1 MRLSQYILTVLGI
14 TATGMTWA
22 AAAQPP
28 ADSVKPVSAAPATAP
43 ATPAA
48 APTST
53 TPTPSAPVQAT
64 ATTPAATNTAA
75 VANTPAAGNT
85 PASSASGGGPSP
97 ELVKRA
103 RSVGLTPET
112 SHGVT
117 RFCKKDVPVGTRFPT
132 KSCYDEDGLT
142 TLIEQLEYQKN
153 EMHRGSDFCGSA
165 CK

>member
-1 MRLSQYILTVLGI
+1 MRLPQYILMALGI
-14 TATGMTWA
+14 TVTGMTWA
-22 AAAQPP
+22 AAGQPP

-48 APTST
+48 VPTST
-53 TPTPSAPVQAT
+53 TPTPSAPAQA
-64 ATTPAATNTAA
+64 AAT
-75 VANTPAAGNT
+75 TPAAGNT
-85 PASSASGGGPSP
+85 PAPSASGPSP

-132 KSCYDEDGLT
+132 KSCYDEEGLT
-142 TLIEQLEYQKN
+142 TLIDQLEYQKN
-153 EMHRGSDFCGSA
+153 EMHRGSDFCGAA